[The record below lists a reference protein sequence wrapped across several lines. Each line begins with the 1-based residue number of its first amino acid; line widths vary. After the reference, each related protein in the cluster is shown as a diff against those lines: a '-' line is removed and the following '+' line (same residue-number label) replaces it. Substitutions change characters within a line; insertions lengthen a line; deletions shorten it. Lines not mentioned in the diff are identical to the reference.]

1 KVGVQVDVVEA
12 YQTIMP
18 SMSSAEINLLIRDSN
33 ADYIIFTSPSTV
45 ANLSVLLESD
55 NLSSFLAKTRI
66 ACIGPIT
73 AEAARSYGLETHI
86 QPEEHTGRAI
96 VSALVAEFMKQ

>member
-1 KVGVQVDVVEA
+1 
-12 YQTIMP
+12 
-18 SMSSAEINLLIRDSN
+18 LIRGSN
-33 ADYIIFTSPSTV
+33 ANYIIFTSPSTV

-55 NLSSFLAKTRI
+55 NLASFLPNTRI

-73 AEAARSYGLETHI
+73 AEAARSFGLETHI

-96 VSALVAEFMKQ
+96 VSALVADYLKR